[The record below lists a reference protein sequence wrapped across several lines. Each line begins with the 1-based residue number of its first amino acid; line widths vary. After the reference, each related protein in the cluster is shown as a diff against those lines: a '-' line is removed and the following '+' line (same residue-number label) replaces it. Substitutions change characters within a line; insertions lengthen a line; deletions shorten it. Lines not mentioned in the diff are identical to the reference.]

1 MEVSATLKITK
12 ADGLGTQGNR
22 EIVTDTFVDFL
33 KQQGM
38 KEFHV
43 WTVDIPADAR
53 YFQTLGAIGITTNCP
68 AFIRS
73 AIIEAK

>member
-33 KQQGM
+33 KQ
-38 KEFHV
+38 
-43 WTVDIPADAR
+43 
-53 YFQTLGAIGITTNCP
+53 
-68 AFIRS
+68 
-73 AIIEAK
+73 